1 MKPRD
6 REISDRR
13 GPCLGSGQ
21 RMSESAP
28 PMETTAG
35 TFHCG
40 PGTRPPISMVSTA
53 TPPTIPMQVLRGLA
67 VSPGIAIGPVVV
79 LDPHGPRLPRRS
91 IASDSI
97 AGELERL
104 DRGFESA
111 QIEAGVAEAE
121 ARSRLGPQYA
131 DILAAHG
138 RMITDPSLRRDARKL
153 IEQDLVSAEHAVLDV
168 LEGYAARLERLT
180 DSHLAARAAD
190 VRDIESRILSHL
202 VGHLP
207 RSFQDELLA
216 PTIVLAHDL
225 TPSEAARL
233 DPRRIQGFATEAGGR
248 ASHTAI
254 VAAALEIPAVV
265 GLGKFLD
272 RALHCQMAIID
283 GDEGLLILNPDLET
297 QQRYRQAGNER
308 SARFRVLMQQA
319 DLPAQTLD
327 GEPVEL
333 WGNIEFGGEVTA
345 CLDRGAVGVG
355 LFRTEFLFLSA
366 ESAPTEDE
374 QYHAYAAVV
383 RSMLGRP
390 ITIRTLD
397 LGADKVTTYRKA
409 GYQEPNPA
417 LGLRSLRL
425 SLRDPELF
433 RPQLRALL
441 RASALGEVRIMFPL
455 VSTLAEVI
463 DARTILNDVAAE
475 LTAEGYAIGDKVP
488 VGIMVEVPA
497 AALIADHLAKEVDF
511 FSIGTND
518 LIQYTLAVD
527 RTNETVADLYCA
539 ADPAVLRLIA
549 MVVEAAR
556 KERIAVSVCGTMGG
570 EPVYAMLLLGL
581 GLRQLSM
588 PPHQLPEI
596 KRVIRGIRMET
607 ARDVAAKALR
617 LTKARDVVE
626 LLESMLSEVLPEK
639 RDEFLEPVGLLK
651 PS

>member
-1 MKPRD
+1 MNPRD
-6 REISDRR
+6 REIADQCGSWRGTSPSPRR
-13 GPCLGSGQ
+13 PAPVFETAALGFDWDPDTLLP
-21 RMSESAP
+21 AP
-28 PMETTAG
+28 TNSTVS
-35 TFHCG
+35 
-40 PGTRPPISMVSTA
+40 PPAM
-53 TPPTIPMQVLRGLA
+53 PMQVLRGLA

-79 LDPHGPRLPRRS
+79 LDSRGLRLPPRS
-91 IASDSI
+91 IAID
-97 AGELERL
+97 AVPGELERL
-104 DRGFESA
+104 DLGFESA
-111 QIEAGVAEAE
+111 RAEACGAETE
-121 ARSRLGPQYA
+121 ARERLGPQYA
-131 DILAAHG
+131 DILGAHC

-153 IEQDLVSAEHAVLDV
+153 IEQDHVCAEHAVLDV
-168 LEGYAARLERLT
+168 LEGYAVRLERLA
-180 DSHLAARAAD
+180 DSHLAARAVD

-202 VGHLP
+202 IGRLP
-207 RSFQDELLA
+207 GSFQDELDA

-225 TPSEAARL
+225 TPSEAAGL
-233 DPRRIQGFATEAGGR
+233 DPERIRGFATEAGGR

-265 GLGKFLD
+265 GLGKFLEK
-272 RALHCQMAIID
+272 ALHCRMAIID
-283 GDEGLLILNPDLET
+283 GDEGLVILNPDIET
-297 QQRYRQAGNER
+297 QERYRKTSDER
-308 SARFRVLMQQA
+308 AARFQVLTQQA

-327 GEPVEL
+327 GERIEL
-333 WGNIEFGGEVTA
+333 WGNIEFGAEAGV

-366 ESAPTEDE
+366 ETPPTEEE
-374 QYHAYAAVV
+374 QFQAYAGVV

-397 LGADKVTTYRKA
+397 LGADKVMTYRNA
-409 GYQEPNPA
+409 GYLESNPA

-425 SLRDPELF
+425 SLRDAGLF

-441 RASALGEVRIMFPL
+441 RASALGEVRILFPL
-455 VSTLAEVI
+455 VSTLAELI
-463 DARTILNDVAAE
+463 EARTILKDVAAE
-475 LTAEGYAIGDKVP
+475 LRAEGHPIREKVP

-556 KERIAVSVCGTMGG
+556 NERIEVSVCGAMGG
-570 EPVYAMLLLGL
+570 EPLYTMLLLGL

-596 KRVIRGIRMET
+596 RRVIRGIELET
-607 ARDVAAKALR
+607 ARTVATKALC
-617 LTKARDVVE
+617 LTQAQDVVE
-626 LLESMLSEVLPEK
+626 LLESALSHVLPEK
-639 RDEFLEPVGLLK
+639 HDRSLDPV
-651 PS
+651 

>member
-1 MKPRD
+1 MNPRD
-6 REISDRR
+6 REIPDSR
-13 GPCLGSGQ
+13 GPWLGTTRSPN
-21 RMSESAP
+21 RSAP
-28 PMETTAG
+28 VYETTARA
-35 TFHCG
+35 FPWE
-40 PGTRPPISMVSTA
+40 PGTRPLASANSTVSPA
-53 TPPTIPMQVLRGLA
+53 PVPMEVLRGLA

-79 LDPHGPRLPRRS
+79 LDRHGLRLPPRS
-91 IASDSI
+91 IAID
-97 AGELERL
+97 AVPGELERL
-104 DRGFESA
+104 DLAFEA
-111 QIEAGVAEAE
+111 ARIEASRAETE

-131 DILAAHG
+131 DILAAHC
-138 RMITDPSLRRDARKL
+138 RMIADPSLRRDARKL
-153 IEQDLVSAEHAVLDV
+153 IEQDQVCAEHAVLEV
-168 LEGYAARLERLT
+168 LEGYALRLERLS
-180 DSHLAARAAD
+180 DSHLAARATD

-202 VGHLP
+202 TGRLP
-207 RSFQDELLA
+207 RSFQDELVA
-216 PTIVLAHDL
+216 PTVVLAHDL
-225 TPSEAARL
+225 TPSEAAGL
-233 DPRRIQGFATEAGGR
+233 DPGRIRGFATEAGGR

-265 GLGKFLD
+265 GLGKFLE
-272 RALHCQMAIID
+272 RALHCRMAIID
-283 GDEGLLILNPDLET
+283 GDEGLVILDPDLET
-297 QQRYRQAGNER
+297 QERYRQTSHER
-308 SARFRVLMQQA
+308 AARFQVLTQQA

-327 GEPVEL
+327 GEKVEL
-333 WGNIEFGGEVTA
+333 WGNIEFGGEVEV

-366 ESAPTEDE
+366 ETPPSE
-374 QYHAYAAVV
+374 QEQFQAYAAVV

-397 LGADKVTTYRKA
+397 LGADKVMTYRKA
-409 GYQEPNPA
+409 GYLESNPA

-425 SLRDPELF
+425 SLRDSCLF

-441 RASALGEVRIMFPL
+441 RASTLGDVRILFPL
-455 VSTLAEVI
+455 VSTLAELI
-463 DARTILNDVAAE
+463 EARAILNDVATE
-475 LTAEGYAIGDKVP
+475 LTAEGHPIRENVP

-556 KERIAVSVCGTMGG
+556 NERIEVCVCGTMGG
-570 EPVYAMLLLGL
+570 EPLYTMLLLGL

-596 KRVIRGIRMET
+596 RRVIRGIPMET
-607 ARDVAAKALR
+607 ARAVAARALR
-617 LTKARDVVE
+617 LSKAQDVVE
-626 LLESMLSEVLPEK
+626 LLESALSQVLPEK
-639 RDEFLEPVGLLK
+639 HDDNK
-651 PS
+651 

>member
-1 MKPRD
+1 M
-6 REISDRR
+6 EI
-13 GPCLGSGQ
+13 L
-21 RMSESAP
+21 
-28 PMETTAG
+28 
-35 TFHCG
+35 H
-40 PGTRPPISMVSTA
+40 
-53 TPPTIPMQVLRGLA
+53 GLA

-79 LDPHGPRLPRRS
+79 LDNSGHRLPPRTIVIDAIS
-91 IASDSI
+91 C
-97 AGELERL
+97 ELDRL
-104 DRGFESA
+104 DRAFEA
-111 QIEAGVAEAE
+111 ARIEASRAEAE

-131 DILAAHG
+131 DILAAHC

-153 IEQDLVSAEHAVLDV
+153 IEQDQVCAEHAVLDV
-168 LEGYAARLERLT
+168 LEGYAVRLERLA
-180 DSHLAARAAD
+180 DSHLAARATD

-202 VGHLP
+202 IG
-207 RSFQDELLA
+207 RSRGSFQDDLVA

-225 TPSEAARL
+225 TPSEAAGL
-233 DPRRIQGFATEAGGR
+233 DPERIRGFATEAGGR

-272 RALHCQMAIID
+272 RALHCRMAIID
-283 GDEGLLILNPDLET
+283 GDEGLVVLNPDLEA
-297 QQRYRQAGNER
+297 QERYRKTSNER
-308 SARFRVLMQQA
+308 SARFQVLMQQA

-327 GEPVEL
+327 GERVEL
-333 WGNIEFGGEVTA
+333 WGNIEFGGEVEV

-366 ESAPTEDE
+366 ENPPSEEE
-374 QYHAYAAVV
+374 QFRAYAAVV
-383 RSMLGRP
+383 RSLHGRP

-397 LGADKVTTYRKA
+397 LGADKVMTYRKA
-409 GYQEPNPA
+409 GYLESNPA

-425 SLRDPELF
+425 SLRDPDLF

-441 RASALGEVRIMFPL
+441 RASALGEVRILFPL
-455 VSTLAEVI
+455 VSTLAELI
-463 DARTILNDVAAE
+463 EARTILNDVAAE
-475 LTAEGYAIGDKVP
+475 LRAEGHPIGEKVP

-556 KERIAVSVCGTMGG
+556 HERIEVSVCGTMGG
-570 EPVYAMLLLGL
+570 EPLYTMLLLGL

-596 KRVIRGIRMET
+596 KRVIRGISMET
-607 ARDVAAKALR
+607 ARAVAAQALR
-617 LTKARDVVE
+617 LTKAQDVVA
-626 LLESMLSEVLPEK
+626 LLERSLSQVLPEK
-639 RDEFLEPVGLLK
+639 CDGSLDPVKVIDPSRSAAQDGEPVQGLVG
-651 PS
+651 